1 MRKLTVNT
9 YIGYITKV
17 PKNRKTGVYEKQNH
31 RFKTKFLSNLAATI
45 IVLHWKYQVGNK
57 SLICL
62 HVSTSYV
69 EL

>member
-31 RFKTKFLSNLAATI
+31 RFKTNIPVKFS
-45 IVLHWKYQVGNK
+45 
-57 SLICL
+57 
-62 HVSTSYV
+62 SYNYCV
-69 EL
+69 ALEIPSG